1 MSTAIRPR
9 ATFGT
14 SRKST
19 PGVVERS
26 QTMYNAITENIGQFP
41 SLPIQM
47 PAFLVLLTA
56 LATAQG
62 IVKGT
67 KATGAAQVR
76 NSKRNAVWTAMVSL
90 QSYVQG
96 LCDSLSV
103 ADAETLIKAAGM
115 VVAKDSAHAK
125 LPLTATLTSVP
136 GNVHLAAVRAGLV
149 GTTHARRKAMFC
161 WEMSV
166 DGKTW
171 TALPTTPL
179 ASTLVTGL
187 TLLSTYWFRVSVTV
201 SSTPGTWSQAVSIL
215 VH

>member
-1 MSTAIRPR
+1 M
-9 ATFGT
+9 
-14 SRKST
+14 
-19 PGVVERS
+19 
-26 QTMYNAITENIGQFP
+26 NIGQFS
-41 SLPIQM
+41 SLPIQRA
-47 PAFLVLLTA
+47 AFLVLITA

-67 KATGAAQVR
+67 KARGTAQAR
-76 NSKRNAVWTAMVSL
+76 DSKRNAVWTAMVSL
-90 QSYVQG
+90 QTYVQG
-96 LCDSLSV
+96 LCDSMSV
-103 ADAETLIKAAGM
+103 ADATTLIKAAGM
-115 VVAKDSAHAK
+115 IVAKHTVQAK
-125 LPLTATLTSVP
+125 ETLAATLTSVP
-136 GNVHLAAVRAGLV
+136 GNVHLAASHTALV
-149 GTTHARRKAMFC
+149 GKTHVHKKAMFC

-201 SSTPGTWSQAVSIL
+201 GSTPGTWSQAVSIL

>member
-19 PGVVERS
+19 PGVLERS

-41 SLPIQM
+41 NLPIQM
-47 PAFLVLLTA
+47 AAFLVLLTS

-67 KATGAAQVR
+67 KATGTAQVR

-115 VVAKDSAHAK
+115 VVAKDAAHAK
-125 LPLTATLTSVP
+125 LPLTTTLTSVP
-136 GNVHLAAVRAGLV
+136 GNVHLAASRASLV
-149 GTTHARRKAMFC
+149 GTTQRRVMFC

-171 TALPTTPL
+171 TALPPTPL

-201 SSTPGTWSQAVSIL
+201 SSTPGAWSQAVSIL

>member
-14 SRKST
+14 TRKFT
-19 PGVVERS
+19 PGVQERS

-41 SLPIQM
+41 NLPITM
-47 PAFLVLLTA
+47 AAFLVLITS

-76 NSKRNAVWTAMVSL
+76 DSKRNAVWTAMVSL

-103 ADAETLIKAAGM
+103 ADATTLIKAAGM
-115 VVAKDSAHAK
+115 IVAKDTVRVREPVA
-125 LPLTATLTSVP
+125 ATLTSVP
-136 GNVHLAAVRAGLV
+136 GDVHLTASHIALV
-149 GTTHARRKAMFC
+149 GKTDAHKKAMFC